1 MTKRN
6 GKGRGVTKYLL
17 VSAHYAVIFFFYFTL
32 EVNERRQCFSPISIL
47 VTSKCRNVHC
57 VKSKKSPYEN
67 VAQNDDEPD
76 FSGKNRKN
84 IGYKLFPVP
93 DSRY

>member
-1 MTKRN
+1 MK
-6 GKGRGVTKYLL
+6 
-17 VSAHYAVIFFFYFTL
+17 
-32 EVNERRQCFSPISIL
+32 
-47 VTSKCRNVHC
+47 
-57 VKSKKSPYEN
+57 EN

-93 DSRY
+93 DSRYWRILRYTTRVYGNKNSKKITSINEGL

>member
-1 MTKRN
+1 MEKAEASQSIFLFPRTMPF
-6 GKGRGVTKYLL
+6 
-17 VSAHYAVIFFFYFTL
+17 FFFYFTL

-57 VKSKKSPYEN
+57 VKSKKFPYEN